1 MSHVQYYDFLVYLW
15 GGDLIQIKIHS
26 WEARRQKSSEN
37 RAKSADAENRN
48 KNFMTQQKCQ
58 NNRKRNCNNS
68 FGSKSLID

>member
-26 WEARRQKSSEN
+26 WEARRQKKSSEN

-48 KNFMTQQKCQ
+48 KNFMTQK
-58 NNRKRNCNNS
+58 NAK
-68 FGSKSLID
+68 II

>member
-48 KNFMTQQKCQ
+48 KNFMTQK
-58 NNRKRNCNNS
+58 NAKIIEKETAIIPLVVNH
-68 FGSKSLID
+68 